1 MVDSLFKPIHEPF
14 HPFSCYAVM
23 TNHDN
28 LRKILI
34 AVEDN
39 AYSDHAVTYGLA
51 LARKLQAEVALV
63 HVNEIPAATP
73 YIADPMLNETSF
85 MMPEMISI
93 QEDASNALFER
104 IKKQAGNDIN
114 LYTYTKLGN
123 PKSEILATAEEFD
136 ADMIILGTHGR
147 TGFDHF
153 ISGSVAE
160 SVARKSKCPVL
171 IIPNKEQEDSSED

>member
-1 MVDSLFKPIHEPF
+1 
-14 HPFSCYAVM
+14 M
-23 TNHDN
+23 TNPDN

-39 AYSDHAVTYGLA
+39 VYSDHALTYGLA
-51 LARKLQAEVALV
+51 LARRLQAEVALV

-85 MMPEMISI
+85 IMPEMMNI

-104 IKKQAGNDIN
+104 IKKQAGEDIT
-114 LYTYTKLGN
+114 LYTYTKVGT
-123 PKSEILATAEEFD
+123 PRTEILATAEESN
-136 ADMIILGTHGR
+136 ADLIILGTHGR

-160 SVARKSKCPVL
+160 SVVRKSRCPVL
-171 IIPNKEQEDSSED
+171 IIPNKEHQDPNE